1 MALNKAKVLKV
12 AEKYVIQG
20 KISHAIS
27 EYQKLIKEDPTDLP
41 LVNTLGD
48 LYVRIGNIPEAVRC
62 FTRLAESYDN
72 GGFVVRAIAMYKK
85 VSKIDSAQIQSSL
98 RLADLYLRQGL
109 NSEARTNF
117 LQVADHFIKKSD
129 WENAVNVL
137 QRVMEVDPDN
147 PSVEGRI
154 ADVYQKLGNS
164 GAAFTAFLSSGRKA
178 KNRGALEEA
187 EAYLKK
193 ALDLDGSNIQAVI
206 LYSNLL
212 GDLGRNDDALETLN
226 RIPFHDFNPEVLEAS
241 FLVHLRCERLDEAE
255 KIAFHLIELDPHYLR
270 LIPQLTSHL
279 IQKDE
284 LDQACSIISRVSE
297 LPVGKGE
304 SATVETQLK
313 EILRRKE
320 DHIPAILEL
329 IKYYTESNKLQFIP
343 SLLEKGG
350 ELYIR
355 NKQFEEA
362 ASLYFELIALEPNEP
377 VHRENLRQ
385 IKERL
390 GTMNDDVKLPK
401 LVPDMKAL
409 AEKFLSEP
417 TLNTITNSKSGQT
430 DSNEASAFAGN
441 QEQIKGFMV
450 EGDLFAGYGLYHKAI
465 EQYRRIAELIPSH
478 IEAHEKIRDM
488 FAKNGQMA
496 EAAQECLI
504 LANIYTSRSDNDN
517 ASRNFTL
524 AYQYDPDL
532 HQKPIYQDPP
542 VAPPEPEPELVS
554 TEKEESPVPAPEV
567 LDSRK
572 IQELLQE
579 VDFYLDLG
587 FLTEAK
593 NSIDQYLSLSESGPD
608 IQKRMERFE
617 NMLNAQAGLSADI
630 PKTETVDVAPQ
641 EIFEPAQVEQFETN
655 QISSVESSSESAEVE
670 VPTDLESPSHAEPL
684 IQNPVPNSS
693 SQATAKNESFNEM
706 MIDLDQE
713 MGESSLEPRALPLF
727 EIEAPKAAREEAVR
741 EAHPQKVQNE
751 TAASMGLDDV
761 FEEFK
766 QDIDEDLGDSDY
778 ETHYSLGIAFR
789 EMGLVEEAIAEFQK
803 AMQNKNLDTDG
814 EDYVK
819 CCNLLGLCFVEKGLP
834 QVATKW
840 FTKGLSS
847 RGHSEETYQALRYD
861 LACAHELAGNDK
873 AALETF
879 LDVYGTD
886 INYRDVADKIETLKN
901 RVNGQ

>member
-85 VSKIDSAQIQSSL
+85 VSKIDSAQIQSCL

-129 WENAVNVL
+129 WENAANVL
-137 QRVMEVDPDN
+137 QRVIEVDPEN

-164 GAAFTAFLSSGRKA
+164 GAAFAAFLSSGRKA
-178 KNRGALEEA
+178 KNRGAFEEA

-193 ALDLDGSNIQAVI
+193 ALDLDGTHIQAVI
-206 LYSNLL
+206 QYSNVL
-212 GDLGRNDDALETLN
+212 GELGRNDDALETLN

-241 FLVHLRCERLDEAE
+241 FLVHLKCERLEEAE
-255 KIAFHLIELDPHYLR
+255 KIALHLIELDPSYLQ
-270 LIPQLTSHL
+270 LIPQLSSHL
-279 IQKDE
+279 IQKNE
-284 LDQACSIISRVSE
+284 LDQACSIMSRVSE
-297 LPVGKGE
+297 LPVNKGE
-304 SATVETQLK
+304 SAQLEAQLK

-320 DHIPAILEL
+320 DHIPSILEL
-329 IKYYTESNKLQFIP
+329 IKYYTKTNQLQFIP
-343 SLLEKGG
+343 SLLEKAG

-390 GTMNDDVKLPK
+390 GTLNDDVKLPK

-409 AEKFLSEP
+409 AERFISEP
-417 TLNTITNSKSGQT
+417 TLKTISNSRSGQT
-430 DSNEASAFAGN
+430 DSSEASAFVGN

-488 FAKNGQMA
+488 FAKSGQMS

-532 HQKPIYQDPP
+532 HQKPIYQDQP
-542 VAPPEPEPELVS
+542 AAQQERDPELS
-554 TEKEESPVPAPEV
+554 PTEKEESPVPTPELV
-567 LDSRK
+567 DSRK

-608 IQKRMERFE
+608 IQKRLERFE
-617 NMLNAQAGLSADI
+617 TMLNAQAGLSADV
-630 PKTETVDVAPQ
+630 PKVETVDVAPQ
-641 EIFEPAQVEQFETN
+641 EIFESAQVEQFETN
-655 QISSVESSSESAEVE
+655 QISSVESYSQSAEVE
-670 VPTDLESPSHAEPL
+670 VPTDLETTSITEPV
-684 IQNPVPNSS
+684 IQDPVSNSS
-693 SQATAKNESFNEM
+693 PPATVKSESFNEM

-713 MGESSLEPRALPLF
+713 MDESSLEPLPLPSLAV
-727 EIEAPKAAREEAVR
+727 EAPKAAPR
-741 EAHPQKVQNE
+741 EAQLHKVQNE

-761 FEEFK
+761 FQEFK

-789 EMGLVEEAIAEFQK
+789 EMGLLEEAIAEFQK
-803 AMQNKNLDTDG
+803 AMQNKNLDADS

-834 QVATKW
+834 QVAVKW

-886 INYRDVADKIETLKN
+886 INYRDVSDKIETLKN